1 MGSLSCAEHLRP
13 PRARRQPGQPSA
25 NAGALT
31 SAEYPRQRCNT
42 RVGPRVQTAIRML
55 VAAIA
60 ICWGLFVGIWI
71 IGALYNARYA
81 PRTVSREWRP
91 WF

>member
-1 MGSLSCAEHLRP
+1 
-13 PRARRQPGQPSA
+13 
-25 NAGALT
+25 
-31 SAEYPRQRCNT
+31 
-42 RVGPRVQTAIRML
+42 ML